1 MTEQTVTEQ
10 ICEPSLR
17 LDNQVAIVTG
27 GTNGIGK
34 SIALA
39 LAKQGAHVIAVGTN
53 QERGKAV
60 CEEAKALTQKESIT
74 FKQADISDKAQV
86 DKLMAECLERFQK
99 VDILVNCAG
108 ITRDGLLMKM
118 SEEDW
123 DKVLDVNLK
132 SCFYTCQAVIRHM
145 IKAKGGKIINITSVV
160 GLIGNPGQTN
170 YAASKAGL
178 IGFSK
183 SLAKEVASRNIAVN
197 CIAPGFIETHMT
209 DFLQGEKKD
218 KLLETIPMRRM
229 GKPDEV
235 AQLALFLASPLAS
248 YITGQ
253 VFSIDGGIAM

>member
-1 MTEQTVTEQ
+1 MEQVMTEQALLNT
-10 ICEPSLR
+10 LR

-34 SIALA
+34 AIALA
-39 LAKQGAHVIAVGTN
+39 LARQGAKVLAVGTN
-53 QERGKAV
+53 EERGKAV
-60 CEEAKALTQKESIT
+60 CEEAKAETQKESVIF
-74 FKQADISDKAQV
+74 FKADVSDKAQV
-86 DKLMAECLERFQK
+86 EKLMSECLERFEK

-132 SCFYTCQAVIRHM
+132 SCFHTCQAVIRPM
-145 IKAKGGKIINITSVV
+145 LKAKSGKIINITSVV

-183 SLAKEVASRNIAVN
+183 ALAKEVASRNIAVN
-197 CIAPGFIETHMT
+197 CVAPGFIETHMT

-218 KLLETIPMRRM
+218 KLLETIPMKRM
-229 GKPDEV
+229 GKAEEIANLV
-235 AQLALFLASPLAS
+235 LFLASPLAS
-248 YITGQ
+248 YMTGQ
-253 VFSIDGGIAM
+253 VFTIDGGIAM